1 MGVKDFLSKINT
13 RLLSSLR
20 AFNPDLI
27 LMSSGFDA
35 GIYDVGNAQHRARC
49 KGGMDLQPS
58 DYASITKEIM
68 KVAEICCEGR
78 LVSVL
83 EGGYGRYAG
92 KTIDRDSM
100 AAMASAHIS
109 VLSGVDN
116 PCVDVEP
123 PGGAPRFGKGSKRD
137 TYCICQR
144 RAHAEE
150 FMIECSNGVKCNGWI
165 HPACFPGKLAE
176 LTPEA
181 ATELADSFECPWC
194 RAHEGPT
201 AAQSQSLSEAAG
213 GAPGGGRAAPRR
225 RSRASR
231 RRRPRPGAASP
242 RLRHGSARRAKRPLR
257 AAAAAAAA
265 ARRATVRRAP
275 RSADGRRAAD
285 GRLELARMRRR
296 GGGGGEEEARV
307 P

>member
-1 MGVKDFLSKINT
+1 
-13 RLLSSLR
+13 
-20 AFNPDLI
+20 
-27 LMSSGFDA
+27 MSSGFDA

-58 DYASITKEIM
+58 DYAAITEEIM
-68 KVAEICCEGR
+68 KVADICCEGR

-83 EGGYGRYAG
+83 EGGYGRYSG

-100 AAMASAHIS
+100 AAMASAHIA

-123 PGGAPRFGKGSKRD
+123 PGGRAPRFGKGGTRD

-165 HPACFPGKLAE
+165 HPACFPGKLSE

-181 ATELADSFECPWC
+181 AKELADSFECPWC
-194 RAHEGPT
+194 RAHEGP
-201 AAQSQSLSEAAG
+201 AAVQSQSSSEAAG
-213 GAPGGGRAAPRR
+213 GAESSASASKQSKSKAKAKAGGGTSKAVAGKRK
-225 RSRASR
+225 
-231 RRRPRPGAASP
+231 PGE
-242 RLRHGSARRAKRPLR
+242 
-257 AAAAAAAA
+257 AAAAGDGGVGGSSSDAAGAGAPSAA
-265 ARRATVRRAP
+265 K
-275 RSADGRRAAD
+275 
-285 GRLELARMRRR
+285 RRR
-296 GGGGGEEEARV
+296 KESGG
-307 P
+307 